1 MSPEYAFTVEKLP
14 IFDEIAAA
22 AKKYDVN
29 LPVDKLTL
37 GWASG
42 MVLEA
47 ALKKCG
53 DGCTKEKLLESLVGL
68 NVQTGDIYPDP
79 INWTKDD
86 HRRPASFVAYV
97 WDEKSQS
104 IKRITE
110 WAKVRDGEPA
120 VAKMTN

>member
-1 MSPEYAFTVEKLP
+1 
-14 IFDEIAAA
+14 
-22 AKKYDVN
+22 
-29 LPVDKLTL
+29 
-37 GWASG
+37 

-110 WAKVRDGEPA
+110 WAKVKDGEPA